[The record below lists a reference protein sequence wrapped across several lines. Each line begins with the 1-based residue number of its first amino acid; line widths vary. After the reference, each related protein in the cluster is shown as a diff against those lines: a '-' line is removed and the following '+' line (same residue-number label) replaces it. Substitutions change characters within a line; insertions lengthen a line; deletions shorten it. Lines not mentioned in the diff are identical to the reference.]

1 MESVLNYF
9 YNKKGSKPVILV
21 EINNVTLLALIDT
34 GASDVV
40 WCSADDNLF
49 AKCGL
54 HFLASSK
61 NSIKGITG
69 NTSGYRV
76 YQGSLTIG
84 DYHWDRIFIRENRK
98 EIVNTRFDI
107 ILGVS
112 LFTELNL
119 KFMPKYNMLKIESL
133 ANKREQEMYID
144 TSSKAGKELVQF
156 LVD

>member
-1 MESVLNYF
+1 MESTLRYY
-9 YNKKGSKPVILV
+9 YNNKGSKPVV
-21 EINNVTLLALIDT
+21 SVRINDVPLRALIDT
-34 GASDVV
+34 GAYDVI
-40 WCSADDNLF
+40 WCSNNDNLF

-54 HFLASSK
+54 HFLASS
-61 NSIKGITG
+61 NERIKGITG
-69 NTSGYRV
+69 STSGCRL
-76 YQGSLTIG
+76 YQASLSIG
-84 DYHWDRIFIRENRK
+84 DFNWDRIFIRENRK
-98 EIVNTRFDI
+98 EIVNTKFDI

-119 KFMPKYNMLKIESL
+119 KFMPRYNMLKIESL